1 MLNFSCAPLNTSI
14 NELLKSSND
23 WKSSTQLNEFSPNLL
38 MFLTALCY
46 FELLFF
52 IFYDMNFACWML
64 LWSVISESTSCQ
76 ITNVKCL
83 IASASSANKMQNLDL
98 IWDLSVA
105 WLIYHETLLTTYSME
120 NWTYQGLSSTSGL
133 KKGSYNYGQMLSF
146 GY

>member
-1 MLNFSCAPLNTSI
+1 
-14 NELLKSSND
+14 
-23 WKSSTQLNEFSPNLL
+23 
-38 MFLTALCY
+38 
-46 FELLFF
+46 
-52 IFYDMNFACWML
+52 MNFACWML

-133 KKGSYNYGQMLSF
+133 KKGLYKVKHGVCELLGIMKCSLSAGF
-146 GY
+146 SLSKGSLLCHNWVGKKSCANFQWKCRHLFIF